1 MVFICALFCVYLC
14 FYCHGVAVGILPR
27 IFTELGT
34 DFHIVVFIRAL
45 FVLSVFIVAAKVSN
59 LKG

>member
-1 MVFICALFCVYLC
+1 MRELTQ
-14 FYCHGVAVGILPR
+14 